1 MQKPLKF
8 KINLIFKAF
17 LFLFLTNEDIHSQTQ
32 IDSLQSI
39 WENTTIN
46 DSLRFDAIH
55 KYYYKYT
62 HATPD
67 STLRITD
74 YHYKLAK
81 EKNSLYQM
89 GNALNEKSYAYYLK
103 GDVSKSSNTLED
115 AIEMYSN
122 SDNLDMYAVS
132 NSNLGNLYV
141 ETKEYLKAYR
151 SFYESLEKFRN
162 LGIKKSEARILFNL
176 GKLFVLVE
184 EFDLGIKYLKKSKE
198 VYKECSNHNMYTKI
212 TGEHENALAL
222 IHYSKGEYETALEY
236 IKKGIPKLLK
246 KNDISSLQESY
257 LIASKSYR
265 ELNQNEYA
273 IEFIEKKI
281 EIDNSFD
288 NQSDKITG
296 LVVKAS
302 ILLDSDI
309 KKSTQL
315 AEEALKLINKDS
327 NIHFNQ
333 MLDLYDILYKTYK
346 RSNKPKLA
354 MSMLENYRVYRD
366 SLESEKFNLKIAKE
380 AITNEYNDRIRLAEQ
395 KNKTE
400 QQELKKQIKGMIFI
414 SSFVIILIFV
424 FFRFKQIQ
432 NKRNLE
438 ILLSEIKYLKKLGSS
453 EILVDTKKFQLDK
466 LKIDKFIERKLN
478 QTDWKVL
485 NIILSNPMI
494 TNKRISE
501 EIHMSLEGISSSLR
515 RMYQYF
521 DIEDTKYKKV
531 ALIHKVIKISN
542 KQL

>member
-1 MQKPLKF
+1 MKKPLKF
-8 KINLIFKAF
+8 KINLILKAF
-17 LFLFLTNEDIHSQTQ
+17 LFLFLTTNEIHSQTE
-32 IDSLQSI
+32 IDSLQSV

-46 DSLRFDAIH
+46 DTLRFDAIH
-55 KYYYKYT
+55 KYYFKYT

-74 YHYKLAK
+74 YHYKLAN

-103 GDVSKSSNTLED
+103 GNVSKSTSTLEE
-115 AIEMYSN
+115 AIEMYGKT
-122 SDNLDMYAVS
+122 DNLNMYAIS
-132 NSNLGNLYV
+132 SSNLGNLYI
-141 ETKEYLKAYR
+141 EKEEYLKAYR

-162 LGIKKSEARILFNL
+162 LGIKKSEARILYNL

-198 VYKECSNHNMYTKI
+198 VYKECSNHNMYTMI

-236 IKKGIPKLLK
+236 VKKGIPKLLK

-257 LIASKSYR
+257 LIGSKSYR

-309 KKSTQL
+309 KKSIQL

-327 NIHFNQ
+327 NIHFDQ
-333 MLDLYDILYKTYK
+333 MLDLYDILYKAYK

-354 MSMLENYRVYRD
+354 MSMLETYRVYRD
-366 SLESEKFNLKIAKE
+366 SLGSEKFNLKIAKE
-380 AITNEYNDRIRLAEQ
+380 EITNEYNDRIRLAEQ

-400 QQELKKQIKGMIFI
+400 QQKLKRQIRGMILI
-414 SSFVIILIFV
+414 SFFVIILIFI
-424 FFRFKQIQ
+424 FYRFKQNQ

-453 EILVDTKKFQLDK
+453 EILLDTKSFQLDRP
-466 LKIDKFIERKLN
+466 KIDKSIERNLN
-478 QTDWKVL
+478 ETACKVF
-485 NIILSNPMI
+485 NIIFDKPNI
-494 TNKRISE
+494 TDMKISVGL
-501 EIHMSLEGISSSLR
+501 HMSLEGISSS
-515 RMYQYF
+515 
-521 DIEDTKYKKV
+521 
-531 ALIHKVIKISN
+531 
-542 KQL
+542 

>member
-8 KINLIFKAF
+8 KINLILKAF
-17 LFLFLTNEDIHSQTQ
+17 LFLFLTINEIHSQTE
-32 IDSLQSI
+32 IDSLQSV

-55 KYYYKYT
+55 KYYYKHT

-103 GDVSKSSNTLED
+103 GDISKSTSTLKD

-122 SDNLDMYAVS
+122 SDNLEMYAIS
-132 NSNLGNLYV
+132 SSNLGNIYV
-141 ETKEYLKAYR
+141 EKKEYLKAYR
-151 SFYESLEKFRN
+151 SFYESLEEFRN
-162 LGIKKSEARILFNL
+162 LGIKKSEARILYNL

-184 EFDLGIKYLKKSKE
+184 EFDLGDKYLKKSKE
-198 VYKECSNHNMYTKI
+198 VYRECSSPNMFTMI

-222 IHYSKGEYETALEY
+222 IHYSKGEYENALEY

-309 KKSTQL
+309 KKSIQL

-327 NIHFNQ
+327 NIHFDQ
-333 MLDLYDILYKTYK
+333 MLDLYDILYKAYK

-354 MSMLENYRVYRD
+354 MSMLETYRVYRD
-366 SLESEKFNLKIAKE
+366 SLGSEKFNLKIAKE
-380 AITNEYNDRIRLAEQ
+380 EITNEYNDRIRLAEQ

-400 QQELKKQIKGMIFI
+400 QQKLKRQNRGMILI
-414 SSFVIILIFV
+414 SFLVIILIFV
-424 FFRFKQIQ
+424 FYRFKQNQ

-453 EILVDTKKFQLDK
+453 EILLDTKSFQLDRP
-466 LKIDKFIERKLN
+466 KIDKSIERNLN
-478 QTDWKVL
+478 ETDWKVL

-494 TNKRISE
+494 TNKKISE

-521 DIEDTKYKKV
+521 DIENTKYKKV
-531 ALIHKVIKISN
+531 SLIHKVIKISN
-542 KQL
+542 KQQ

>member
-1 MQKPLKF
+1 MKKPLKF
-8 KINLIFKAF
+8 KLNLILKAF
-17 LFLFLTNEDIHSQTQ
+17 LFLFLTTNEIHSQTE

-55 KYYYKYT
+55 KYYYKHT

-103 GDVSKSSNTLED
+103 GDVSKSSSTLEE

-162 LGIKKSEARILFNL
+162 LGIKKSEARILYNL

-184 EFDLGIKYLKKSKE
+184 EFDLGVKYLKKSKE
-198 VYKECSNHNMYTKI
+198 VYKECSSPNMYTMI

-236 IKKGIPKLLK
+236 VKKGIPKLLK

-273 IEFIEKKI
+273 I
-281 EIDNSFD
+281 
-288 NQSDKITG
+288 
-296 LVVKAS
+296 
-302 ILLDSDI
+302 
-309 KKSTQL
+309 
-315 AEEALKLINKDS
+315 
-327 NIHFNQ
+327 
-333 MLDLYDILYKTYK
+333 
-346 RSNKPKLA
+346 
-354 MSMLENYRVYRD
+354 
-366 SLESEKFNLKIAKE
+366 
-380 AITNEYNDRIRLAEQ
+380 
-395 KNKTE
+395 
-400 QQELKKQIKGMIFI
+400 
-414 SSFVIILIFV
+414 
-424 FFRFKQIQ
+424 
-432 NKRNLE
+432 
-438 ILLSEIKYLKKLGSS
+438 
-453 EILVDTKKFQLDK
+453 
-466 LKIDKFIERKLN
+466 
-478 QTDWKVL
+478 
-485 NIILSNPMI
+485 
-494 TNKRISE
+494 
-501 EIHMSLEGISSSLR
+501 
-515 RMYQYF
+515 
-521 DIEDTKYKKV
+521 
-531 ALIHKVIKISN
+531 
-542 KQL
+542 